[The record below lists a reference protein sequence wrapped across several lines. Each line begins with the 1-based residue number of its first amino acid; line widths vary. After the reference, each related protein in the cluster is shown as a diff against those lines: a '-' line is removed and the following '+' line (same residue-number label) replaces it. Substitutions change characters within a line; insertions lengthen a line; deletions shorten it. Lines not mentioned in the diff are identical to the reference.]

1 MSEKLANAILFL
13 LHIAGACVAL
23 WLLRTHIGLAL
34 GESDLS
40 ASCTVLGVGGGS
52 GCEAIALSPF
62 STILFFPLAG
72 IALGYYF
79 AQIILLLWATLNSQ
93 TRFEPLYVSLNLA
106 TAALAVTVL
115 MAAISLLIVHS
126 FCLGCATLWL
136 INALVWLITPFRIG
150 ISPAKALA
158 ANFETL
164 SPRAMNLD
172 RSRVRKAF
180 LVASVFVIAVSG
192 LAGGMIS
199 TEKAKYSAGGLESVK
214 SRYDSAPQVFL
225 PAEALEGDRTKGA
238 PAASAKLVIVKFSDF
253 QCPACKRAAQL
264 FKPFYLRHKDEVRF
278 VYRNY
283 PLDGSCNP
291 YAPQGS
297 HYMACATA
305 IAGLCAAQQ
314 GKFQEFYALAF
325 DGQDRLTPAY
335 IKETAEKI
343 GVDFAKFQECQ
354 ASQETKDEL
363 QRDIA
368 WGESISLHSTP
379 TFMINGRKIEGGFA
393 PEQWEELLKVVSQGK

>member
-136 INALVWLITPFRIG
+136 INALAWLITPFRIG

-180 LVASVFVIAVSG
+180 
-192 LAGGMIS
+192 
-199 TEKAKYSAGGLESVK
+199 
-214 SRYDSAPQVFL
+214 
-225 PAEALEGDRTKGA
+225 
-238 PAASAKLVIVKFSDF
+238 
-253 QCPACKRAAQL
+253 
-264 FKPFYLRHKDEVRF
+264 
-278 VYRNY
+278 
-283 PLDGSCNP
+283 
-291 YAPQGS
+291 
-297 HYMACATA
+297 
-305 IAGLCAAQQ
+305 
-314 GKFQEFYALAF
+314 
-325 DGQDRLTPAY
+325 
-335 IKETAEKI
+335 
-343 GVDFAKFQECQ
+343 
-354 ASQETKDEL
+354 
-363 QRDIA
+363 
-368 WGESISLHSTP
+368 
-379 TFMINGRKIEGGFA
+379 
-393 PEQWEELLKVVSQGK
+393 